1 MSKSQAATSKAT
13 ATKATAPREK
23 INESAF
29 AFGKENFILLFISIG
44 LLFIG
49 YMLMSGGKAESP
61 EVFNP
66 DVFSSR
72 RITIAPLVVMAG
84 YALAIWAIVKK
95 AK

>member
-1 MSKSQAATSKAT
+1 MSKSQASSSKAT
-13 ATKATAPREK
+13 PFKAPSREK

-29 AFGKENFILLFISIG
+29 AFGRENFLLLFISIG

-49 YMLMSGGKAESP
+49 YILMSGGKAESP
-61 EVFNP
+61 DVFNP
-66 DVFSSR
+66 EVFSTR

>member
-1 MSKSQAATSKAT
+1 MSKSQAAPSKAT
-13 ATKATAPREK
+13 SYKSPTREK

-49 YMLMSGGKAESP
+49 YILMSGGKAESP
-61 EVFNP
+61 DVFNP
-66 DVFSSR
+66 EVFSTR